1 MQGLHE
7 PDPRLVECCVVDDVE
22 VLDHVTQLQRTR
34 DERVV
39 ELTRLAIT
47 VHVVIPQPVLHTHE
61 VRLESLTYVS
71 HRSLDTLVSE
81 LG

>member
-22 VLDHVTQLQRTR
+22 VLDHVAQLQRTR

-39 ELTRLAIT
+39 ELACLAIT
-47 VHVVIPQPVLHTHE
+47 VHLVIPQPVLHTHE